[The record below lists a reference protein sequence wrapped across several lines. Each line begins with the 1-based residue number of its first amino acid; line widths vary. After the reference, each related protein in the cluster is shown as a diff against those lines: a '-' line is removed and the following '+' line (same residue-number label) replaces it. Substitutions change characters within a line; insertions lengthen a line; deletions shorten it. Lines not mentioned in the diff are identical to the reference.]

1 MIMTRYFD
9 IKKKRKIL
17 DILESINIFKSIF
30 FIHIFHILFI
40 LWYN

>member
-9 IKKKRKIL
+9 IKKKKKIL
-17 DILESINIFKSIF
+17 DILESINIFKSIS

-40 LWYN
+40 L

>member
-17 DILESINIFKSIF
+17 DILESINIFKLIY
-30 FIHIFHILFI
+30 I
-40 LWYN
+40 

>member
-17 DILESINIFKSIF
+17 DILESINIFKSIY
-30 FIHIFHILFI
+30 I
-40 LWYN
+40 